1 MGDEPAGGME
11 TMTAIMDLVSGLIFY
26 TITLLFVLIS
36 VVMIIL
42 AFDRLYLTV
51 IALPNVALELLFE
64 CIGFTTVSAA
74 VIELAKTMY
83 EEEIRSRVRM
93 NAPRKIRRFVSRFM
107 TVIIISLSIEFLTMV
122 FRYSH
127 KTDEFA
133 YLANAAAVAI
143 GVAAIFVAWA
153 IFNKYSVPVEKIEHD
168 IPDKVNGDK

>member
-1 MGDEPAGGME
+1 MGDERAGGAGA
-11 TMTAIMDLVSGLIFY
+11 TTVVMDLVSSLIFY
-26 TITLLFVLIS
+26 TITLLFILIS
-36 VVMIIL
+36 IVMIIL

-93 NAPRKIRRFVSRFM
+93 NAPRKIRRFISRFM

-133 YLANAAAVAI
+133 YLVNAAAVAI
-143 GVAAIFVAWA
+143 GVAAIFIAWA
-153 IFNKYSVPVEKIEHD
+153 IFNKDSVPVEKIEHD
-168 IPDKVNGDK
+168 IPDKVDDDR